1 MKLGWSTYKWLS
13 MGLMLL
19 SFASLVRE
27 VSADTNEFKGTGPCQ
42 FALHGYKLSSDVE
55 KVLNLGVAGI
65 TQRYRTLLG
74 MDLQTLNPRLRIRIY
89 DSRADFRTN
98 MQADSPQLKGSGYYS
113 AKSDEIVVWRGES
126 QAAMAGLIFHEMGH
140 WILRRSVRR
149 VPVWL
154 NEGLAEYVA
163 CSYMKETPWGVAAQ
177 RRRLKQCADA
187 LNSAEGP
194 ALEAL
199 LKLSYDDFHGS
210 DETKLY
216 SLSWSLVWF
225 LDRTAVSNGD
235 VLKRL
240 VFTLRNGSRAERNSA
255 DLLNRA
261 YPGGLKQL
269 EMDWHSS
276 IKASQLS
283 LRQSRRTT
291 VN

>member
-1 MKLGWSTYKWLS
+1 MS
-13 MGLMLL
+13 LMLL
-19 SFASLVRE
+19 SLASLISE
-27 VSADTNEFKGTGPCQ
+27 VSAGTNEFKGSGPCQ
-42 FALHGYKLSSDVE
+42 FALHTYKLSPDVE
-55 KVLNLGVAGI
+55 RVLNLGVVGI

-74 MDLQTLNPRLRIRIY
+74 MDLQTNMMLRIRIY
-89 DSRADFRTN
+89 ENRNDFRTN
-98 MQADSPQLKGSGYYS
+98 MQADSPLLKGSGYYS
-113 AKSDEIVVWRGES
+113 SKTDEIVVWRGES
-126 QAAMAGLIFHEMGH
+126 QAALVGLIFHEMGH
-140 WILRRSVRR
+140 WILRRSVKR

-187 LNSAEGP
+187 LNSAEAP

-199 LKLSYDDFHGS
+199 LKLSYDDFHGP

-225 LDRTAVSNGD
+225 LDRTAVANGD

-255 DLLNRA
+255 DLLNHA

-276 IKASQLS
+276 IKVSQLS
-283 LRQSRRTT
+283 LRTSRRTT

>member
-1 MKLGWSTYKWLS
+1 MKSGWSTDKWFS
-13 MGLMLL
+13 MSLMLL
-19 SFASLVRE
+19 SFASLVSE

-42 FALHGYKLSSDVE
+42 FALHGYKLSPDVE
-55 KVLNLGVAGI
+55 RVLNLGVAGI

-74 MDLQTLNPRLRIRIY
+74 MDLQTNSILRIRIY
-89 DSRADFRTN
+89 DNRDDFRTH
-98 MQADSPQLKGSGYYS
+98 MQADAPLLKGTGYYS
-113 AKSDEIVVWRGES
+113 SKMDEIVVWRGES

-177 RRRLKQCADA
+177 RRRLKQCSDA
-187 LNSAEGP
+187 LNSGEGP
-194 ALEAL
+194 SLEAL

-216 SLSWSLVWF
+216 SLSWGLVWF
-225 LDRTAVSNGD
+225 LDSTAASNGD

-240 VFTLRNGSRAERNSA
+240 VFTLRNGWRAERNSA
-255 DLLNRA
+255 DLLNSA

-269 EMDWHSS
+269 EMDWHTS

-283 LRQSRRTT
+283 LRKSRSAT